1 MPVALV
7 DSTNRDLRGTGYS
20 VLPGGRAMLW
30 RQCGYR
36 FGCDGDLA
44 VLDLISGTSK
54 VLVPGASRGW
64 YLSSGHVV
72 YATREGALFAVTFD
86 LASLKVTS
94 TPVAVLDGIQLIVSS
109 VSRQTWSFTP
119 SPFAMITIDIREA
132 KTQLSRLVAQAVKGE
147 AFVNAKAGKP
157 LVKVAGLG
165 APDVPKRQG
174 FLAGEIAVPTDFDRM
189 GDARITAPFGV
200 SE

>member
-1 MPVALV
+1 M
-7 DSTNRDLRGTGYS
+7 
-20 VLPGGRAMLW
+20 
-30 RQCGYR
+30 
-36 FGCDGDLA
+36 
-44 VLDLISGTSK
+44 
-54 VLVPGASRGW
+54 
-64 YLSSGHVV
+64 

-94 TPVAVLDGIQLIVSS
+94 TPVAVLDGIQLIGYTG
-109 VSRQTWSFTP
+109 SRWTWSFTP
-119 SPFAMITIDIREA
+119 SPFAMITIDIHEA

-147 AFVNAKAGKP
+147 AFVIAKAGKP

-174 FLAGEIAVPTDFDRM
+174 FLAGEIAVPTDIDRI
-189 GDARITAPFGV
+189 GDAKIAAPFGV